1 MGLHDNVTDKLIIK
15 FAMVLRRIHRLTKRK
30 QHGPNEVHPQTQF
43 FFQIKNSKNSFF
55 LIYSIKNL
63 SLAYNC
69 YP

>member
-43 FFQIKNSKNSFF
+43 FF
-55 LIYSIKNL
+55 
-63 SLAYNC
+63 
-69 YP
+69 